1 MSDFSDDARGE
12 WGEAMAEGLIPMTQP
27 NQSKPNPGNQ
37 MTNHNERLDD
47 VVSLIG
53 VPLPIEQAIHAKN
66 TAKQA
71 LTSLIKELVA
81 EAKPEY
87 KRPEDAPV
95 RSDMF
100 EWMGY
105 NKAINEFEQNLLKA
119 LEEV

>member
-1 MSDFSDDARGE
+1 
-12 WGEAMAEGLIPMTQP
+12 
-27 NQSKPNPGNQ
+27 
-37 MTNHNERLDD
+37 MTNYNERFDMILDALLGD
-47 VVSLIG
+47 YS
-53 VPLPIEQAIHAKN
+53 KN
-66 TAKQA
+66 RAKQA
-71 LTSLIKELVA
+71 ITSLIKELVA

-119 LEEV
+119 LEDV